1 MGEDMMLD
9 EVNEFETVLGLDD
22 NTDSGVEDSF
32 IDEFSEEIHISIP
45 TKEINTILNISNVLK
60 SGGENSYEGKLV
72 TFKVEEGNVKF
83 MLSDNKRN
91 ISKFVKPLNSDKFIT
106 DFICLSSGSLAR
118 IVKLCGNVFTVIE
131 RTKESDGG
139 LNKEYTIAVHGGE
152 VRVDNYNSDE
162 SRFNHTYDATYNHT
176 SNRENLISYIK
187 RLFNYSQT
195 AGGRSR
201 FLSFKD
207 NTITVESYNN
217 MAKLTCD
224 DNFGSGFRLHLADCK
239 LLALLANSDSGDNI
253 SLNTKGDLYCG
264 DTFVFKTEAFALEDN
279 SIQQSVYGRMVVD
292 NKCDVSLDHL
302 RKIIDLACNL
312 PETTGDINITFKDT
326 VNIEIISRRGN
337 STIKLDALDVSGIF
351 DIGSISMSANAIK
364 QVLSTFNGFDVATL
378 RLSLDGIAL
387 DNDTVSAFTLKK
399 AF

>member
-139 LNKEYTIAVHGGE
+139 VNKEVKSLSIREWSCPKCGVHHD
-152 VRVDNYNSDE
+152 R
-162 SRFNHTYDATYNHT
+162 
-176 SNRENLISYIK
+176 
-187 RLFNYSQT
+187 
-195 AGGRSR
+195 
-201 FLSFKD
+201 
-207 NTITVESYNN
+207 
-217 MAKLTCD
+217 
-224 DNFGSGFRLHLADCK
+224 
-239 LLALLANSDSGDNI
+239 
-253 SLNTKGDLYCG
+253 
-264 DTFVFKTEAFALEDN
+264 
-279 SIQQSVYGRMVVD
+279 
-292 NKCDVSLDHL
+292 
-302 RKIIDLACNL
+302 
-312 PETTGDINITFKDT
+312 DINSAI
-326 VNIEIISRRGN
+326 NILNEG
-337 STIKLDALDVSGIF
+337 
-351 DIGSISMSANAIK
+351 
-364 QVLSTFNGFDVATL
+364 L
-378 RLSLDGIAL
+378 RLLE
-387 DNDTVSAFTLKK
+387 V
-399 AF
+399 